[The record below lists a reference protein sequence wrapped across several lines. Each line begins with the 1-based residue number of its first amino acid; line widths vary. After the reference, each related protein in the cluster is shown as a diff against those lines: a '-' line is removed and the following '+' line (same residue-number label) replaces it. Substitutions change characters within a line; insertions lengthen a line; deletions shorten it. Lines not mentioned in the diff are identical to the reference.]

1 MHNERGNRLPTGF
14 STEEV
19 KEYEKN
25 GFVTVA
31 NLFDVDEMVPMAD
44 AVEGILA
51 ELREELRAGDESSA
65 KTFETGVFVGLTLR
79 RPYLRD
85 IFRDERIAGR
95 LRSILGSKLGFLSDK
110 IVFKSEG
117 VAYATPWHQD
127 HQYWGGAHK
136 MSVWIALDPA
146 TTGNGCMQFLP
157 GSHLKEVAHD
167 EQEDG
172 KPVTFAH
179 QLETLTSVGL
189 DENDAV
195 TVETR
200 PGGAVFFHDNTL
212 HRSLPNTT
220 GERRRAFIITYRDLS
235 QPDKDYP
242 YLAAAEPID

>member
-1 MHNERGNRLPTGF
+1 MPIGF
-14 STEEV
+14 SAEEV
-19 KEYEKN
+19 NEYEKN
-25 GFVTVA
+25 GFITVTS
-31 NLFDVDEMVPMAD
+31 LFDEDEMVPMAD

-79 RPYLRD
+79 RPYLRE

-95 LRSILGSKLGFLSDK
+95 LRSILGPKLGFLSDK
-110 IVFKSEG
+110 IVFKSADI
-117 VAYATPWHQD
+117 AYPTPWHQD
-127 HQYWGGAHK
+127 YQYWGGAHK

-157 GSHLKEVAHD
+157 ESHLKDIDHD
-167 EQEDG
+167 DLEDD
-172 KPVTFAH
+172 KPDTFAH
-179 QLETLTSVGL
+179 QLQSLARVGL

-195 TVETR
+195 TVEAR

-212 HRSLPNTT
+212 HRSMPNTT

-235 QPDKDYP
+235 QPDKEYP
-242 YLAAAEPID
+242 SLAAAEPID